1 MALGIL
7 EPHVEHVAGTV
18 HVYEEARRAQEQ
30 LQTNTTLKR
39 DHTGKI
45 ILNPQPSDDPND
57 PLVGFFFN
65 PNIIQ
70 SSADKQ

>member
-7 EPHVEHVAGTV
+7 EPNVEHVAGTV

-39 DHTGKI
+39 DRTGKI
-45 ILNPQPSDDPND
+45 ILVPQPSDDVND
-57 PLVGFFFN
+57 PLVSLCLDSNRLEFYAN
-65 PNIIQ
+65 
-70 SSADKQ
+70 